1 MPITGREWDE
11 GRFDA
16 DESAPRTDTVGEYE
30 TDKDLILAF
39 LSRNGEKA
47 YTRAEVHRGVDFGEA
62 EDPDTVHE
70 KLSVL
75 PNSILDAAGDI
86 AASGLVSDDIDE
98 ALAELVAEDTIERRN
113 LDRDG
118 EPVTYYR
125 LVQA

>member
-1 MPITGREWDE
+1 MPITDREWDE
-11 GRFDA
+11 GRFDT

-39 LSRNGEKA
+39 LSQNGERA
-47 YTRAEVHRGVDFGEA
+47 YTRAEIHRGVDFGEA

-75 PNSILDAAGDI
+75 PNSILDAAGDV
-86 AASGLVSDDIDE
+86 AASGLVSDNIDA
-98 ALAELVAEDTIERRN
+98 ALAELVAEDTVERKE

>member
-1 MPITGREWDE
+1 MPITDREWDE
-11 GRFDA
+11 GRFDT

-47 YTRAEVHRGVDFGEA
+47 YTRAEVHRGVDFGES

>member
-1 MPITGREWDE
+1 MPITNREWDE

-16 DESAPRTDTVGEYE
+16 DESAPQTDTVGEYE

-47 YTRAEVHRGVDFGEA
+47 YTRAEIHRGVDFGEA

-98 ALAELVAEDTIERRN
+98 ALAELVAEDTIKRRN